1 MSLEYYRDGMVG
13 HGVAKID
20 GGEKIQRALLRK
32 QKKQDKR
39 EGGQKETRKEEG
51 NSRVWLVSLAVGI
64 SSNQEG
70 RERRRE

>member
-1 MSLEYYRDGMVG
+1 MVG

-32 QKKQDKR
+32 QKTRQER
-39 EGGQKETRKEEG
+39 RGQKETRKEEG
-51 NSRVWLVSLAVGI
+51 NSQVWLVSLAVGI

-70 RERRRE
+70 RTRRRG

>member
-1 MSLEYYRDGMVG
+1 MVG

-51 NSRVWLVSLAVGI
+51 NSQVWLVSLAVGI

-70 RERRRE
+70 R